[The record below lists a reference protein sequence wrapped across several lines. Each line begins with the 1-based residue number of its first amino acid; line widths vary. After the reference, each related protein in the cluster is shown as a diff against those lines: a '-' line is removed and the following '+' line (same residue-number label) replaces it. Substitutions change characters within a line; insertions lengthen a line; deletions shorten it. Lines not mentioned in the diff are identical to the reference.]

1 LEGCGIFARVEAH
14 QENLLALVP
23 PPRSF
28 SSKWFVMSSKAE
40 EYRKRAQSC
49 LEIARALAPGQ
60 KRTMLTDMAQKWLE
74 LAEEADQPV
83 MQQQQIQPKDDD
95 QKE

>member
-1 LEGCGIFARVEAH
+1 VEAH

-83 MQQQQIQPKDDD
+83 MQKQQIQPKDDD
-95 QKE
+95 KKE

>member
-1 LEGCGIFARVEAH
+1 MEGCGIFARVEAH

>member
-1 LEGCGIFARVEAH
+1 VEAH

-95 QKE
+95 KKE